1 MSSLPQKI
9 GEADIIT
16 NVGNAGLRIFN
27 AYQKNNFEPF
37 LEDMTEQYVEED
49 NIKVL
54 LTDYINWL
62 ANTAIPKYFDEYLK
76 SNSTP
81 ELKTSTL
88 KNYLSKVTIMLKE
101 KFPKHCAWEEP
112 EWTTRMIGKKFE
124 KKCKCE
130 QVRGNMDVSEDSKSG
145 LYSKDSP

>member
-1 MSSLPQKI
+1 
-9 GEADIIT
+9 
-16 NVGNAGLRIFN
+16 
-27 AYQKNNFEPF
+27 
-37 LEDMTEQYVEED
+37 MTEQYVEED

-62 ANTAIPKYFDEYLK
+62 ANTAIPKYFDEDLK

-81 ELKTSTL
+81 ELNTSTL
-88 KNYLSKVTIMLKE
+88 KNYISKVTIMLKE
-101 KFPKHCAWEEP
+101 KFPNHCSWEEP

-130 QVRGNMDVSEDSKSG
+130 QVRGTKAGYTVKTHHDSMQLMITG
-145 LYSKDSP
+145 CPILIYNR